1 MQGVA
6 ASFVIAS
13 RADGKIGISARSL
26 GELNVQLVMEELGG
40 GGHLTNAAC
49 QLDVEYSGR
58 SRRNS
63 KSRIRIQ
70 NGKGKFIM
78 KVIFLKDVKG
88 KGKKGE
94 VKEVSVGYAQ
104 NFLLKNNLAVE
115 ATAGNISKLEGQK
128 NRVAKDAAEELA
140 EAKVLKEQI
149 DKITVEMKAKS
160 GEGGRLFGSITTKQI
175 AEALNKTEGIK
186 VDRRKMELPDAIRAL
201 GFTNVP
207 IKIHPE
213 VTATLKVHV
222 IEE

>member
-1 MQGVA
+1 
-6 ASFVIAS
+6 
-13 RADGKIGISARSL
+13 
-26 GELNVQLVMEELGG
+26 
-40 GGHLTNAAC
+40 
-49 QLDVEYSGR
+49 
-58 SRRNS
+58 
-63 KSRIRIQ
+63 
-70 NGKGKFIM
+70 M

-88 KGKKGE
+88 VGTKGD

-104 NFLLKNNLAVE
+104 NFLLKNKLAVE
-115 ATAGNISKLEGQK
+115 ATAGNISRLEGQK

-140 EAKVLKEQI
+140 EAIVLKEQI

-175 AEALNKTEGIK
+175 AEALNKTDGIK
-186 VDRRKMELPDAIRAL
+186 VDRRKMDLPDAIRAL

-222 IEE
+222 IEEG